1 VGRLRPG
8 RLIEPPPNPYQPSLV
23 AVDKDPQVAALL
35 ERYLEGYQVLQA
47 QDMEEVEELTQ
58 WHYLM
63 AGSLMAMIPCL
74 PIFFFQKTFVQG
86 AVLTGLKG

>member
-1 VGRLRPG
+1 M
-8 RLIEPPPNPYQPSLV
+8 
-23 AVDKDPQVAALL
+23 AALL

-74 PIFFFQKTFVQG
+74 LIFFFFQETFVQR